1 MSEQENL
8 DLSKVIGLIMEN
20 PQLIEQIAS
29 LAKPKSDNPTE
40 ATEIAEVKDE
50 IKKEAETIEETTE
63 TVAQPTYT
71 PVVNQRHNRAQ
82 LLGALKPY
90 VSKERAK
97 AIDSM
102 ISIADILDMMRTR

>member
-1 MSEQENL
+1 MSEQENI

-20 PQLIEQIAS
+20 PALIEQISS
-29 LAKPKSDNPTE
+29 LARQSSTEQKIEEPPK
-40 ATEIAEVKDE
+40 ATEEVAVLKEDAEPK
-50 IKKEAETIEETTE
+50 AE
-63 TVAQPTYT
+63 PTYS
-71 PVVNQRHNRAQ
+71 PIISQRNNRAQ

-102 ISIADILDMMRTR
+102 ISIADILDMMKAR

>member
-8 DLSKVIGLIMEN
+8 DIGRVVGLIMEN
-20 PQLIEQIAS
+20 PQLIEQIAA
-29 LAKPKSDNPTE
+29 LAKGQGEPKAEPPVEEVVKEETPIE
-40 ATEIAEVKDE
+40 ATP
-50 IKKEAETIEETTE
+50 
-63 TVAQPTYT
+63 TVSTPT
-71 PVVNQRHNRAQ
+71 PVRGQERAHRAH